1 MSGVGLSSVHVNDL
15 SGTSYIQLYKFDE
28 TPSEVARVTLDNN
41 QGQYDVGSGDWFL
54 VKNGNTL
61 HYKKITI
68 ETDLS
73 SGGGGGGHGTCGA
86 FSYDEDT
93 HTIKDGLY
101 LRARQW
107 KAVANAVVA
116 AAGYAYLKIGMGTNG
131 TAEVVTGQ
139 SSIPATDR
147 YYMYVPLYIF
157 DANLKVAND
166 YRGAPTAQIW
176 EYE

>member
-1 MSGVGLSSVHVNDL
+1 MTKDELSSCEFVIRDNINNCVN
-15 SGTSYIQLYKFDE
+15 YVPY
-28 TPSEVARVTLDNN
+28 N
-41 QGQYDVGSGDWFL
+41 W
-54 VKNGNTL
+54 
-61 HYKKITI
+61 
-68 ETDLS
+68 LS
-73 SGGGGGGHGTCGA
+73 SDGGGGGHSTCGA

-101 LRARQW
+101 LRARKW
-107 KAVANAVVA
+107 TAVANAVVA
-116 AAGYAYLKIGMGTNG
+116 TAGYAYLKIGMGTNG

-147 YYMYVPLYIF
+147 YYMYIPLYIF
-157 DANLKVAND
+157 DANLKITND